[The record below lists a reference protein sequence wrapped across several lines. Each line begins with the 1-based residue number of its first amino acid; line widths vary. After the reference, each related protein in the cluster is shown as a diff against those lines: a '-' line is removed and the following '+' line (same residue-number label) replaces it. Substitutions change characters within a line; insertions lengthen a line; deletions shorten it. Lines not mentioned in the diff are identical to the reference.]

1 MVRKVGRGKMPIW
14 IAGICERTFE
24 RLETRDLRLVGKRLE
39 ARNWQLV
46 TRAVRDNNLQ
56 VSSLKS
62 LVSSLKGFTLLELSL
77 VLFIIGLLVTVL
89 VPRLGGLESARLD
102 TSAKR
107 LAALVRYLNGEAAF
121 RGQTYR
127 IQYDLDQQRYGVQIL
142 TPSQETKTFVADE
155 SPMAQAVQLPTNI
168 TFADIRVPS
177 IGRVNSGQVF
187 THFYPQGYT
196 DPTVIHLRDQQSRT
210 ITVII
215 PPITGEAAIHEG
227 YVDANR

>member
-1 MVRKVGRGKMPIW
+1 MPIL
-14 IAGICERTFE
+14 IAGTCERPKTE
-24 RLETRDLRLVGKRLE
+24 DGGRRTEDGSKRRPVSRSPVSRLRSPV
-39 ARNWQLV
+39 V
-46 TRAVRDNNLQ
+46 HP
-56 VSSLKS
+56 
-62 LVSSLKGFTLLELSL
+62 KGFTLLELSL

-89 VPRLGGLESARLD
+89 VPRLGGLESARLEA
-102 TSAKR
+102 SAKR
-107 LAALVRYLNGEAAF
+107 LAALVRYLSGEAAF

-142 TPSQETKTFVADE
+142 TPSQEMKTFVADE
-155 SPMAQAVQLPTNI
+155 SPMAQPVQLPTNI

-177 IGRVNSGQVF
+177 IGRVTTGQVF

-215 PPITGEAAIHEG
+215 PPITGEAAVYEG